1 MHPYIVLI
9 EQLSSGVSWEDA
21 VMSFWI
27 DVGAV
32 RVERFVEGHLAMARD
47 LSVEAGL
54 VMDVDV
60 LQIELSS
67 ATYKLYR
74 CKGSPLVDE
83 TNTIRFIKGLDWL
96 LHDREFLYESAIHD
110 ALTGALNRRGLN
122 EWFEQRR
129 RSEGGFVLAFF
140 DLDHFK
146 LLNDTKG
153 HQQGDEALKEVT
165 TALRGML
172 RTTDVVARLGGD
184 EFVFVVDGAPC
195 HANIK
200 ARLSEIIWQL
210 PLDKYGLTLTLG
222 TACYPNHG
230 TELAQLIAK
239 ADSELY
245 RGKAQGRNT
254 IVLWEESNQDG

>member
-9 EQLSSGVSWEDA
+9 EQLSSGTSWEDA
-21 VMSFWI
+21 VASFWI

-32 RVERFVEGHLAMARD
+32 RVERLVEGHLAVESDGAEGASLVADRD
-47 LSVEAGL
+47 I
-54 VMDVDV
+54 
-60 LQIELSS
+60 LQVELSS

-74 CKGSPLVDE
+74 AKGSQLADE

-110 ALTGALNRRGLN
+110 VLTGALNRRGLN

-129 RSEGGFVLAFF
+129 RNEGDFVLAFF

-146 LLNDTKG
+146 ALNDTKG

-165 TALRGML
+165 VALQKML
-172 RTTDVVARLGGD
+172 RSSDVVARLGGD
-184 EFVFVVDGAPC
+184 EFVFIVDGVSC

-200 ARLSEIIWQL
+200 ARLTEIIRQL

-239 ADSELY
+239 ADSGLY

-254 IVLWEESNQDG
+254 VVLWEESNQDG